1 MGGGD
6 NQGTVT
12 FDKRPCLA
20 YLLVII
26 IGWEREVPGS
36 GGPAVF
42 LGHGGEVWGE
52 CGRSGYGLNEGLV
65 VVVEETVGPECG
77 LFVFM
82 NILEE
87 VTLWSVALPAMTSS
101 VP

>member
-1 MGGGD
+1 M
-6 NQGTVT
+6 
-12 FDKRPCLA
+12 
-20 YLLVII
+20 
-26 IGWEREVPGS
+26 
-36 GGPAVF
+36 F

-87 VTLWSVALPAMTSS
+87 VQDALVSGLAGNDFVCP
-101 VP
+101 VGDGEERR